1 MQSAGPGGPAV
12 APGAE
17 EAALARVV
25 AAAPVL
31 AELADWAGLAAFV
44 PVPGDWVVLVAD
56 VRGSRAA
63 VRAGRYR
70 DVNTV
75 GAACVVAAANAC
87 ASEDFPFSFGG
98 DGACVVLPPGMARRT
113 AQEWSRLQ
121 GLARRR
127 FGLEL
132 RSGQVPVQALRAR
145 GADLRIA
152 RQPSGAGIPLTL
164 FGGGGLALAERL
176 VKGAAEAPPSADDDG
191 APRVDGLECRWNDV
205 PSGRGSVV
213 TLLVAPR
220 PGQVEALRPV
230 LLALQHLLPGAM
242 PVRRDNLPLSWP
254 PRQLGAESALK
265 APGGLTWRLRH
276 AAGLGLS
283 LLAATVVR
291 ATRGRPGSAA
301 ARYLASL
308 LQAVD
313 HVRYDD
319 VLRAVL
325 DLDPVQARSLEG
337 LLQRLHAEGRLDY
350 GLHHSDR
357 VHMTCFVRTLSRH
370 LHFVDGGD
378 GGYFE
383 AALRLDACRAAVG
396 APTGGVGNG

>member
-1 MQSAGPGGPAV
+1 MQSGRADGEGAGHEA
-12 APGAE
+12 
-17 EAALARVV
+17 AALARVV
-25 AAAPVL
+25 GAAPVL
-31 AELADWAGLAAFV
+31 GELADWADQTAFL
-44 PVPGDWVVLVAD
+44 PVPDDWVVLVAD

-98 DGACVVLPPGMARRT
+98 DGACVVLPPAMAARA
-113 AQEWSRLQ
+113 AQEWALLQRLAQ
-121 GLARRR
+121 RR
-127 FGLEL
+127 FGLAL
-132 RSGQVPVQALRAR
+132 RSGQVAVRTLRAQ

-152 RQPSGAGIPLTL
+152 RQATGAGIPLTL

-176 VKGAAEAPPSADDDG
+176 VKGGAEPAPVAGPDG

-205 PSGRGSVV
+205 PSGRGAVV

-220 PGQVEALRPV
+220 PGQLQALRPV
-230 LLALQHLLPGAM
+230 LLALQHLLPGAA
-242 PVRRDNLPLSWP
+242 PVRQDNLPLSWP
-254 PRQLGAESALK
+254 PRQLGAELALK
-265 APGGLTWRLRH
+265 EARPVRRRLRQ
-276 AAGLGLS
+276 AAVLGLS
-283 LLAATVVR
+283 LLAGGLVR
-291 ATRGRPGSAA
+291 ATLGRPDSAA
-301 ARYLASL
+301 ARYVGALVQSL
-308 LQAVD
+308 D

-319 VLRAVL
+319 MLRAVL
-325 DLDPVQARSLEG
+325 DLTPVQARGLEA
-337 LLQRLHAEGRLDY
+337 LLQRLRAEGCLDY

-357 VHMTCFVRTLSRH
+357 VHMTCFVRSLSRH

-383 AALRLDACRAAVG
+383 AASRLERQRAA
-396 APTGGVGNG
+396 ACEPTAGVGNG